1 MTKKDQNSLKT
12 LEGNRIKDSVGLS
25 HRITTTK
32 LLLALG
38 INTMEDRLTIMKL
51 SLFERLCRNSYTLSI
66 ITQTS
71 SLVKNKFSLIT
82 DIRNTLNEPTGTVST
97 LRRQA
102 SISLNNIKLKFKENR
117 NSDEIIEL
125 KQLLQLPAI
134 NKDEIFEILRC
145 F

>member
-1 MTKKDQNSLKT
+1 
-12 LEGNRIKDSVGLS
+12 
-25 HRITTTK
+25 
-32 LLLALG
+32 
-38 INTMEDRLTIMKL
+38 MEDRLTIMKF